1 MLFGGQFLECQLVES
16 AAALAGFV
24 VEVVWAFAGFSHVPS
39 TGNQFIGPTSIS
51 QSLRQIV
58 LEIGEGAQM
67 KPSCIKWWVSPSVSD
82 LALAILYPLVTT
94 SRKALISPNASSS
107 KWPHHIARRFSR
119 KRRTSRTPL
128 APRISRVITP

>member
-58 LEIGEGAQM
+58 LGIGEGAQM
-67 KPSCIKWWVSPSVSD
+67 ESIVHQMVSF
-82 LALAILYPLVTT
+82 LHQFRTWL
-94 SRKALISPNASSS
+94 
-107 KWPHHIARRFSR
+107 WPFFTH
-119 KRRTSRTPL
+119 
-128 APRISRVITP
+128 